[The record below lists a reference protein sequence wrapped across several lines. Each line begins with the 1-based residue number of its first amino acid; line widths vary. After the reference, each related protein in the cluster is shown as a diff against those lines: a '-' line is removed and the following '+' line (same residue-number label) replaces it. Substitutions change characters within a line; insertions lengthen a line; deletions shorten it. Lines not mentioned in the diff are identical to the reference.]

1 MTLADRLAAIAD
13 ADEGPGIGAFFDF
26 DGTIIDGFSAKTL
39 LQDRGWRRDIGV
51 GEGIDLLFT
60 GLKTAAGAADFNN
73 FMATGVRHLAGR
85 SAADLDR
92 LGVRLTRSAIG
103 GALHRDALALIE
115 AHHARGH
122 TVVIATSAL
131 PYQVESLAREL
142 GIDTV
147 LCTRPRVVRGV
158 LDGTIDGDILW
169 GPGKAAA
176 VAALAAERGIELDAS
191 FGYGNGAEDVQFLA
205 TIGRPCAVNPHDELA
220 SVARL
225 SGWPTLAID
234 APARGGLTA
243 SVRTVAAY
251 AGMAGAFG
259 VGIGLGLLNRSR
271 RDAVNLSTSIGSEV
285 ALSLAGVHVD
295 VAGAR
300 HLWSQRPAVFV
311 FNHQSWL
318 DGLVVMKLLGGDI
331 TGVAKKELASQPG
344 FGQFARLA
352 NMAFVDRADG
362 KSARQA
368 LEPAVE
374 RLREGYSIVIAP
386 EGTRS
391 TTPRV
396 GPFKKGAFHL
406 AMQGGVPIVPIVL
419 RNAGDMLWRGST
431 VIQPG
436 TVDVIVHA
444 PISVETWNR
453 RTLGDRVAQVRD
465 LFVDTLAHW
474 DATRMVVEQPGD

>member
-1 MTLADRLAAIAD
+1 MTLADCLAAIA
-13 ADEGPGIGAFFDF
+13 AAPEGPGIGAFFDF
-26 DGTIIDGFSAKTL
+26 DGTIIDGFSARTL
-39 LQDRGWRRDIGV
+39 LHDRGRRRDIGV
-51 GEGIDLLFT
+51 GEGLDLLFT
-60 GLKTAAGAADFNN
+60 GVKTAMGAADFNS
-73 FMATGVRHLAGR
+73 FMSVGVRHLAGR
-85 SAADLDR
+85 PAAELDL
-92 LGVRLTRSAIG
+92 LGERLTRSAIG
-103 GALHRDALALIE
+103 GALQRDALALIE
-115 AHHARGH
+115 AHQARGH
-122 TVVIATSAL
+122 TLAIATSAL

-147 LCTRPRVVRGV
+147 LCTRPRVVHGV

-176 VAALAAERGIELDAS
+176 VAALAADRGIDLEAS

-205 TIGRPCAVNPHDELA
+205 TVGRPCAVNPHSELA
-220 SVARL
+220 SVAGV
-225 SGWPTLAID
+225 SGWPTLAIE

-243 SVRTVAAY
+243 GVRTVAAY
-251 AGMAGAFG
+251 AGMASAFG
-259 VGIGLGLLNRSR
+259 VGIGLGLLNGSR
-271 RDAVNLSTSIGSEV
+271 RDAVNLSASIGSDV

-300 HLWSQRPAVFV
+300 HLWAERPAVFI

-318 DGLVVMKLLGGDI
+318 DGLVAMKLLRGDI
-331 TGVAKKELASQPG
+331 TGVAKKEVASQPG

-352 NMAFVDRADG
+352 NMAFVDRSDG
-362 KSARQA
+362 KSARKA
-368 LEPAVE
+368 LEPAVQ

-419 RNAGDMLWRGST
+419 RNAGDLLWRGST

-444 PISVETWNR
+444 PISVETWNTR
-453 RTLGDRVAQVRD
+453 ALGERVEQVRG

-474 DATRMVVEQPGD
+474 DATKTVVG